1 MSLRVIV
8 RLATDHS
15 REIMESIK
23 VDNVDIPEE
32 MKIEMTDLG
41 NEIEISVEIEITSP
55 KSILTLRNTIDEI
68 LAHVDMLTKV
78 LG

>member
-1 MSLRVIV
+1 M